1 MINLNKEELTHLLKS
16 DVSAFN
22 EHVATCP
29 SQKKDFL
36 ECVDLSGADLR
47 GADLRG
53 ADLRDAS
60 LRGANLEGADLRG
73 ANLIYAAYLRGVK
86 LRGALI
92 KGVNLVD
99 VIIRCSKLAR
109 HKTLWHESHFQDI
122 YMKLDTETIEA
133 IESNT
138 SFICYKI
145 M

>member
-60 LRGANLEGADLRG
+60 LRGANLEGADLEG
-73 ANLIYAAYLRGVK
+73 ASLS
-86 LRGALI
+86 